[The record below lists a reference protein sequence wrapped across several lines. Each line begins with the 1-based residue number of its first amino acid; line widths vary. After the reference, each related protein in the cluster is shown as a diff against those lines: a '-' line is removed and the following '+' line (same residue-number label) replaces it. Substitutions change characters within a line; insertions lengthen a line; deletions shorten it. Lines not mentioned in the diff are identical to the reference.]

1 MTRTVVIGEGGEAP
15 LAVTV
20 RELTVGEIRAWL
32 KDLQSES
39 AEIQSGRMEPDLI
52 DVMLLRDVSLQDVR
66 RMSSLTAE
74 QVEGLAPSQLR
85 DVVAAARELN
95 EDFFALRAGLLSVIP
110 VIPSE
115 PSSAQSPA

>member
-1 MTRTVVIGEGGEAP
+1 MSGLAVTRTVVIGEGGEAP

-32 KDLQSES
+32 ADVQAASD
-39 AEIQSGRMEPDLI
+39 AVDIV
-52 DVMLLRDVSLQDVR
+52 DVMLLRDVSLQDVQ

-74 QVEGLAPSQLR
+74 QVEALAPSQIR
-85 DVVAAARELN
+85 TVVAAARELN
-95 EDFFALRAGLLSVIP
+95 EDFFGLRAGLLSVIP
-110 VIPSE
+110 AMPSE

>member
-1 MTRTVVIGEGGEAP
+1 MSGLAVTRTVVIGEGGDAP

-20 RELTVGEIRAWL
+20 RELTVSEIRAWL
-32 KDLQSES
+32 ADVQKASDSV
-39 AEIQSGRMEPDLI
+39 DVI
-52 DVMLLRDVSLQDVR
+52 DVMLLRDVSLQDVQ
-66 RMSSLTAE
+66 RMSSLAAE

-85 DVVAAARELN
+85 EVVAAARELN

-110 VIPSE
+110 AIQSE